1 MTHLEAFKLLKG
13 SYWVTGTCQSGEEC
27 WCREILPSPPLFDDN
42 GGELYVVGPGSMSKD
57 AAEYI
62 VKLHN
67 SKLDGLL
74 FDDHDEVIDYVSK
87 LNSFEQLAVEFVE
100 NELNCFVFQDE
111 SDIVDYVQDYMN
123 LVTFESDAQIVE
135 YVLYNNLINDL
146 VQSNTNEIDSMYRSD
161 VISKIEELSCTIGW
175 AKILEKLEK

>member
-1 MTHLEAFKLLKG
+1 MTHLEAFELLKG

-27 WCREILPSPPLFDDN
+27 WCREILPTSPLFDDN
-42 GGELYVVGPGSMSKD
+42 GDELYVVGPGSISKEE
-57 AAEYI
+57 AEYI

-67 SKLDGLL
+67 AKLDGLL
-74 FDDHDEVIDYVSK
+74 FDDHDAVI
-87 LNSFEQLAVEFVE
+87 
-100 NELNCFVFQDE
+100 
-111 SDIVDYVQDYMN
+111 DYVQDYMN
-123 LVTFESDAQIVE
+123 LVTFEDDAQIVE
-135 YVLYNNLINDL
+135 YVLYNDLINDL

>member
-1 MTHLEAFKLLKG
+1 MTHSEVFELLKG
-13 SYWVTGTCQSGEEC
+13 SYWVTGTCQTGEEC
-27 WCREILPSPPLFDDN
+27 WCREILPTSSLFDDN
-42 GGELYVVGPGSMSKD
+42 GDELYVVGPGSISKEE
-57 AAEYI
+57 AEYI

-67 SKLDGLL
+67 ARLDGLL
-74 FDDHDEVIDYVSK
+74 FDDHSAVIDYVSN
-87 LNSFEQLAVEFVE
+87 LDSFKPLARKFVE

-111 SDIVDYVQDYMN
+111 SDIVEYVQDYMN

-135 YVLYNNLINDL
+135 YVLDNNLINDL